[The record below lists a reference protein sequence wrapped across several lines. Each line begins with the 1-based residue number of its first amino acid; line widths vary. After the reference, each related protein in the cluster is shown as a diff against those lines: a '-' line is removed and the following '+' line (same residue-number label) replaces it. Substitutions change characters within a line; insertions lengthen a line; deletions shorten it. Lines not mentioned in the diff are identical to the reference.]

1 MVNSKAWYESKTIWI
16 SIGTIA
22 AGTIQLIIGQN
33 LLSGAALASLG
44 YIYMI
49 LRLVTTT
56 PVNVNGTTTN
66 TIPVS

>member
-1 MVNSKAWYESKTIWI
+1 MNGSKHWYESKTIWI
-16 SIGTIA
+16 SIGTVA

-56 PVNVNGTTTN
+56 PVNVNGSTSTV
-66 TIPVS
+66 IPLS